1 MTLTLAQA
9 DRQAELTAYGTQFGA
24 AAYLAI
30 HSGSAPTDADTALSS
45 NPICGALPFSATPFG
60 APSAA
65 KPSVMTANAL
75 TQTNAYATV
84 TATFYRCYA
93 QGTAGITGSSF
104 VVGNVYCI
112 QAMGSSTTA
121 NWQSIGLPGTVV
133 TATTGMLFVA
143 TGTTLTGSGTAY
155 LMNVIEQGIVGTS
168 GQDLNLNTTSIVTG
182 GPIAV
187 TSFTRQM

>member
-1 MTLTLAQA
+1 
-9 DRQAELTAYGTQFGA
+9 
-24 AAYLAI
+24 
-30 HSGSAPTDADTALSS
+30 
-45 NPICGALPFSATPFG
+45 
-60 APSAA
+60 
-65 KPSVMTANAL
+65 MTANAL